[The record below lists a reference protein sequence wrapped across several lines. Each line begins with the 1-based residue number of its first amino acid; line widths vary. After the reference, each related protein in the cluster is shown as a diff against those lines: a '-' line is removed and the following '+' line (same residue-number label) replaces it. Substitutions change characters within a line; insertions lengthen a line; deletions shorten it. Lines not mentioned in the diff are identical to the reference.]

1 MSFSGDVKS
10 ELCRASIQKACCAR
24 AETHGILLYCNT
36 FQPDQIRIITEN
48 RAFAARLPKLFHKAY
63 GFSFDRFPEEGD
75 SSAKL
80 IFEISD
86 SKKIQAIVNVFGFS
100 MEQNLSLHINFGL
113 LEEDCCRVSFLR
125 GAFLAGGSVTNPE
138 KRYHMELVTSH
149 YKVSREMEAL
159 MIDMGFAS
167 RQTTRSGN
175 FVTYFKQSEFIEDLL
190 TLLGAPVAAMDIMS
204 AKVEKNLRNE
214 MNRRVNCDT
223 ANVGKAVDA
232 AQEQISAIR
241 SLEERGKLENLPQKL
256 QETAAMRI
264 RFPEMTLSQ
273 LADAFQPP
281 LTKSCLNHRL
291 RKIMELARK

>member
-232 AQEQISAIR
+232 AQVQISAIR

>member
-10 ELCRASIQKACCAR
+10 ELCRASIQRTCCAR

-36 FQPDQIRIITEN
+36 FQPEQIRIVTEN

-63 GFSFDRFPEEGD
+63 GISFDRFPEKPDE
-75 SSAKL
+75 SAKL

-86 SKKIQAIVNVFGFS
+86 PQKIQSIVNVFGFS
-100 MEQNLSLHINFGL
+100 VEQNLSLHINFGL

-125 GAFLAGGSVTNPE
+125 GAFLAGGSVTDPE
-138 KRYHMELVTSH
+138 KRYHMEFVTSH

-159 MIDMGFAS
+159 MMDMGFAS
-167 RQTTRSGN
+167 RETARGGN
-175 FVTYFKQSEFIEDLL
+175 FVTYFKQSEYIEDLL

-232 AQEQISAIR
+232 AQEQIFAIR
-241 SLEERGKLENLPQKL
+241 TLEESGKLENLPQKL

-273 LADAFQPP
+273 LAEAFQPP

-291 RKIMELARK
+291 RKIMELAKE

>member
-10 ELCRASIQKACCAR
+10 ELCRAAIQKMCCAR

-63 GFSFDRFPEEGD
+63 GISFDCVPKD
-75 SSAKL
+75 SGSGKL
-80 IFEISD
+80 IFEICD
-86 SKKIQAIVNVFGFS
+86 GRKIGAIINVSGFS

-125 GAFLAGGSVTNPE
+125 GAFLAGGSVTDPA
-138 KRYHMELVTSH
+138 KRYHMEFVTSH
-149 YKVSREMEAL
+149 YKVSREMETL
-159 MIDMGFAS
+159 MREMGFVS
-167 RQTTRSGN
+167 RETARSGN
-175 FVTYFKQSEFIEDLL
+175 FVTYFKQSEYIEDLL
-190 TLLGAPVAAMDIMS
+190 TLMGAPVSAMDIMS

-223 ANVGKAVDA
+223 ANVSKAVDA
-232 AQEQISAIR
+232 AQEQIAAIR
-241 SLEERGKLENLPQKL
+241 ALEAAGTLETLPQKL
-256 QETAAMRI
+256 RETADLRV
-264 RFPEMTLSQ
+264 RYPEMTLSQ
-273 LADAFQPP
+273 LAACFQPP

-291 RKIMELARK
+291 RKILELVGQ